1 MFFLGLLAGA
11 ALLYVL
17 ARVVGPPGPVT
28 EKPPAEA
35 LPPEPA
41 GEPVSPD
48 PPAPATL
55 ATSATSAANVP
66 PGTEIVQPQSPDPSG
81 RLALVIDDLGR
92 DINEVQVLKA
102 LGIPISYSVLPF
114 EEQTQPVV
122 AALRAQKVEILCH
135 LPMEPK
141 NGQYDPGP
149 GALRLGMGEAEL
161 QERTLAALQAVP
173 GATGVNNHMGSVLSE
188 NESSMRAI
196 LGVLAT
202 RNLFFL
208 DSRTSPKSVGY
219 RIASSLG
226 MPAAE
231 RQVFLDDDPRDEAI
245 TKQLERWLALAKSK
259 GAAIA
264 IGHPHPQ
271 TLAVLAREV
280 PRIREAGYQFVPVSF
295 LLDRPGSPD

>member
-11 ALLYVL
+11 LLLYVL
-17 ARVVGPPGPVT
+17 TRVLPSPGSEP

-35 LPPEPA
+35 PPASTAPESPRDPEP
-41 GEPVSPD
+41 V
-48 PPAPATL
+48 PATL
-55 ATSATSAANVP
+55 ASDIPA
-66 PGTEIVQPQSPDPSG
+66 GTEVIKPGAPDPAG

-92 DINEVQVLKA
+92 DLNEVRILRA

-114 EEQTQPVV
+114 EEQTPEVV
-122 AALRAQKVEILCH
+122 AALKADKVEILCH

-161 QERTLAALQAVP
+161 EELTAAALKAVP

-188 NESSMRAI
+188 DEGSMRAI
-196 LGVLAT
+196 LGVLAA

-208 DSRTSPKSVGY
+208 DSRTSPRSVGY
-219 RIASSLG
+219 RVASSLG
-226 MPAAE
+226 IPAAE

-245 TKQLERWLALAKSK
+245 TAQLQRWLALSRSK

-271 TLAVLAREV
+271 TLAVLEREV
-280 PRIREAGYQFVPVSF
+280 PKIREAGFQFVPVSF
-295 LLDRPGSPD
+295 LLDRSGSPD